1 MKPTDE
7 LFNLIKSLTPHE
19 KRYFK
24 LFASLNAQKKN
35 PEYIKLFDAIDSMAT
50 YNEELIK
57 KKYSEEKFSNQFA
70 YHKNYLTHAI
80 IKSMGLFHAEKKVVL
95 QLLDLLKEIEFLFSK
110 GQMSLCKKWIKK
122 GITEC
127 ELVDQFA
134 LLNQFLSWQQK
145 INQHENKFQLIC
157 EIAEEKILVN
167 SQLSQEYNYK
177 QSYYELMKIA
187 YQSGLIFNNDDKIKL
202 NTVCKKFSLNEA
214 LKNTTLEGAYYYY
227 ASKSLENL
235 LLNND
240 EKRIEYAA
248 KALETLESSKNY
260 VSTNIKLYIAAINN
274 LSIAYGKAKQYD
286 MRMRSILKLKV
297 FIDANDDIIDKTTKA
312 TSILNILDATLST
325 YLITDKIE
333 KALSL
338 EYEIADAVNKYF
350 KDALLTNSLDLM
362 YNMAYTF
369 FDAKKFEK
377 SLDWLNKIISL
388 YQAGYRD
395 DLFIACRLLSLI
407 IHFELKNEYYLEN
420 SIESTTKY
428 ISNKKRLTYSE
439 EVLLIFLKKTIRA
452 KSEANTVEALKEL
465 QQKIIKIPKSKQD
478 NIISY
483 IDIQQWASEKLKEM
497 QYNKV

>member
-7 LFNLIKSLTPHE
+7 LFHLIKSLTPHE

-35 PEYIKLFDAIDSMAT
+35 PEYIKLFDAIDAMAI
-50 YNEELIK
+50 YNEALLK
-57 KKYSEEKFSNQFA
+57 KKHAKEKFTKQFA

-80 IKSMGLFHAEKKVVL
+80 IKSMGIFHSENKIVL
-95 QLLDLLKEIEFLFSK
+95 QLLDLLKEIEFLFNK
-110 GQMSLCKKWIKK
+110 GQMTLCKKWIKK

-127 ELVDQFA
+127 KALDQFA
-134 LLNQFLSWQQK
+134 LLNHFYSWQQK

-157 EIAEEKILVN
+157 ETAEEKIRVN
-167 SQLSQEYNYK
+167 LQLTREYNYK

-260 VSTNIKLYIAAINN
+260 ASTNIKLYIAAINN
-274 LSIAYGKAKQYD
+274 LSIAYGKAKLYG
-286 MRMRSILKLKV
+286 MRMKSISKLKV

-312 TSILNILDATLST
+312 TSILNVLDATLST

-338 EYEIADAVNKYF
+338 EYEIIDAINKYS
-350 KDALLTNSLDLM
+350 KDAPLTNSLDLM

-377 SLDWLNKIISL
+377 SLDWLNKIISM

-407 IHFELKNEYYLEN
+407 IHFELKNEYYLES

-439 EVLLIFLKKTIRA
+439 QALLIFLKKTTKA
-452 KSEANTVEALKEL
+452 KSESNTISALKEL
-465 QQKIIKIPKSKQD
+465 QHKINKTPRGKKD

>member
-1 MKPTDE
+1 
-7 LFNLIKSLTPHE
+7 
-19 KRYFK
+19 
-24 LFASLNAQKKN
+24 
-35 PEYIKLFDAIDSMAT
+35 
-50 YNEELIK
+50 
-57 KKYSEEKFSNQFA
+57 
-70 YHKNYLTHAI
+70 
-80 IKSMGLFHAEKKVVL
+80 
-95 QLLDLLKEIEFLFSK
+95 
-110 GQMSLCKKWIKK
+110 
-122 GITEC
+122 
-127 ELVDQFA
+127 
-134 LLNQFLSWQQK
+134 
-145 INQHENKFQLIC
+145 
-157 EIAEEKILVN
+157 
-167 SQLSQEYNYK
+167 
-177 QSYYELMKIA
+177 MKIA

-260 VSTNIKLYIAAINN
+260 ASTNIKLYIAAINN

-465 QQKIIKIPKSKQD
+465 QQKIKKIPKSKQD